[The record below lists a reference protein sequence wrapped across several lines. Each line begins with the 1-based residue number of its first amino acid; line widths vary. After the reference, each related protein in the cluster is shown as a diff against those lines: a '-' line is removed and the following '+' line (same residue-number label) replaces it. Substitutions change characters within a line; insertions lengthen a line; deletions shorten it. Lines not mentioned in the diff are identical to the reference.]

1 MQAGAESAVAGAP
14 DLNPV
19 PPKGSSLWL
28 VPAISRWLDQGLLQC
43 SFLSRT
49 TKLNCTLSHSN
60 SSRTSSAAG
69 FAAFQTSLT
78 RTQAACRVG
87 RIKLLLSVLA
97 PHSTMTPAD
106 VASSD
111 AASLPYHEPGII
123 TILILVSFL
132 LLLNIVNAALDRVLY
147 CGLLGQ
153 VLIGIAWGTPGA
165 KWLSSEVEEVVVQL
179 GYIGLILL
187 VYEGASSLED
197 HVRTAIVKLFRW
209 SDYFL
214 QAPKG

>member
-14 DLNPV
+14 DLEPL
-19 PPKGSSLWL
+19 PSKGSSLWL
-28 VPAISRWLDQGLLQC
+28 VPAIRLDQGLLWY
-43 SFLSRT
+43 SFFVKSVESRLHAQT
-49 TKLNCTLSHSN
+49 QRFLTA
-60 SSRTSSAAG
+60 SSAAG

-87 RIKLLLSVLA
+87 RIKLLPSVLA
-97 PHSTMTPAD
+97 LHSTMTPAD

-132 LLLNIVNAALDRVLY
+132 LLLNVVNAALDRVLY

-165 KWLSSEVEEVVVQL
+165 KWLSPEVEEVIVQL

-187 VYEGASSLED
+187 VYEGASHSRIMF
-197 HVRTAIVKLFRW
+197 V
-209 SDYFL
+209 
-214 QAPKG
+214 QC